1 MKRFFISA
9 IVSMGCFMAHAQSIT
24 IPTVDIFPGG
34 TKTVE
39 VSIPSGTSYT
49 AFQFDVATPEGISLK
64 EASINGPE
72 TRKITSGTVNG
83 KYRVLSY
90 DMENKTLGSSEVLS
104 LTFEAA
110 TTVESGDADAGVSG
124 IVIVDPQGTA
134 PQTVDGTFAFNVG
147 EVESVTISAVG
158 QAIICSEKNLDFSD
172 VAGVKA
178 YIATGHDKVS
188 GKIWLT
194 RVTDVPA
201 GEAVLLMGNEG
212 TYPVPVATE
221 RKAVYKNMLVGS
233 KEGVTI
239 YKDGGD
245 DVTNYI
251 LSKPEG
257 KEVGFYYAKAAGST
271 IRPGGGYLPL
281 PTTITASGEAGS
293 TVKITMNKYG
303 MKSYCPS
310 QSLDFSEVEGMNAYI
325 ATGYTKSGVI
335 RLTRVKQAPKG
346 LGILLM
352 APAEEKEYTV
362 KTASLQQCYAN
373 MFEGTLEGKTIYK
386 VEDDIVNYYVS
397 VKNDNIGYYLAS
409 ASGTNMPANSSWI
422 PVPKSMTSIANA
434 TRGISDIS
442 ESVWAIQTD
451 EMISINLFQSI
462 GGDDEITGISHV
474 ASEVGNDVWYNLK
487 GQRIDAPTRKG
498 LYIKNGQKVVVK

>member
-1 MKRFFISA
+1 
-9 IVSMGCFMAHAQSIT
+9 MGCFMAHAQSIT

-72 TRKITSGTVNG
+72 TRKITSGEVDG

-134 PQTVDGTFAFNVG
+134 PQTADGTFAFNVG
-147 EVESVTISAVG
+147 EVESVTITAAG
-158 QAIICSEKNLDFSD
+158 QAIICSEKNLDFSE
-172 VAGVKA
+172 VTGVKA

-212 TYPVPVATE
+212 TYPVPVTTE
-221 RKAVYKNMLVGS
+221 KKAIYKNLLVGS
-233 KEGVTI
+233 KEGTTV
-239 YKDGGD
+239 YQNDGEN
-245 DVTNYI
+245 TNYI

-257 KEVGFYYAKAAGST
+257 KEVGFYYAREAGST

-281 PTTITASGEAGS
+281 PTTIAASGEAGS

-325 ATGYTKSGVI
+325 ATGYTKNGVI
-335 RLTRVKQAPKG
+335 RLTRVKQVPKG
-346 LGILLM
+346 VSVLLM
-352 APAEEKEYTV
+352 APAEEKDYTV
-362 KTASLQQCYAN
+362 NTASLQQCYAN
-373 MFEGTLEGKTIYK
+373 MFKGTLEETTIYQ
-386 VEDDIVNYYVS
+386 VEDDIVNYYIS
-397 VKNDNIGYYLAS
+397 VKNDAAGYYLAS
-409 ASGTNMPANSSWI
+409 TSGTKILANGSWL
-422 PVPKSMTSIANA
+422 PVPKSMTFLAEGNA
-434 TRGISDIS
+434 TRGVLDIP
-442 ESVWAIQTD
+442 ESLSVSQTD
-451 EMISINLFQSI
+451 EMISISLLQGI
-462 GGDDEITGISHV
+462 GGDDDDVTGISRV
-474 ASEVGNDVWYNLK
+474 VSEVGNDAWYNLK
-487 GQRIDAPTRKG
+487 GQRIDIPTRKG